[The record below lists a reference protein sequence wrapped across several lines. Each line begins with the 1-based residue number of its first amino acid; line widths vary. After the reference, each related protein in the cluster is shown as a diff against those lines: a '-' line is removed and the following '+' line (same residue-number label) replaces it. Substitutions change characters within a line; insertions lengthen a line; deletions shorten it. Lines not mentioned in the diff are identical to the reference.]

1 VKRIEARS
9 TKSFHGMIRK
19 PNLTESGLKLREF
32 SSQRITVIVAEDVDE
47 IRDLV
52 CLFLET
58 AGYLVLPAANGQAAF
73 QVAADFG
80 NPIDLLLTDP
90 DMSGCSGLELA
101 KALLKVYPRIR
112 VLLMSA
118 AHEPSTAQIL
128 GESANRLFLP
138 KPFSRQELLQ
148 TVEDALS

>member
-1 VKRIEARS
+1 
-9 TKSFHGMIRK
+9 MK
-19 PNLTESGLKLREF
+19 PHEF
-32 SSQRITVIVAEDVDE
+32 ASQRIAIIVAEDVDE

-52 CLFLET
+52 CLFLES
-58 AGYLVLPAANGQAAF
+58 AGYLVLPAANGQAAL

-80 NPIDLLLTDP
+80 GPIDLLLTDL
-90 DMSGCSGLELA
+90 DMPGCGGLELA
-101 KALLKVYPRIR
+101 KALLKVYPRLR

-118 AHEPSTAQIL
+118 SYEPSAAQIL

>member
-1 VKRIEARS
+1 M
-9 TKSFHGMIRK
+9 H
-19 PNLTESGLKLREF
+19 EF
-32 SSQRITVIVAEDVDE
+32 SSKRITIIVAEDVDE

-58 AGYLVLPAANGQAAF
+58 PGYLVLPAANGQAAL
-73 QVAADFG
+73 QVAAAFG
-80 NPIDLLLTDP
+80 GPINLLLTDV
-90 DMSGCSGLELA
+90 DMPGCGGLELA

>member
-1 VKRIEARS
+1 
-9 TKSFHGMIRK
+9 MIRK

-118 AHEPSTAQIL
+118 AYEPSTAQIL
-128 GESANRLFLP
+128 GEAANRLFLP
-138 KPFSRQELLQ
+138 RPFSGQELLQ
-148 TVEDALS
+148 TVEEALS

>member
-1 VKRIEARS
+1 L
-9 TKSFHGMIRK
+9 K
-19 PNLTESGLKLREF
+19 PHEF
-32 SSQRITVIVAEDVDE
+32 ASQRIAIIVAEDVDE

-52 CLFLET
+52 CLFLES
-58 AGYLVLPAANGQAAF
+58 AGYLVLPAANGQAAL

-80 NPIDLLLTDP
+80 GPIDLLLTDL
-90 DMSGCSGLELA
+90 DMPGCGGLELA
-101 KALLKVYPRIR
+101 KALLKVYPRLR

-118 AHEPSTAQIL
+118 SYEPSAAQIL

>member
-1 VKRIEARS
+1 
-9 TKSFHGMIRK
+9 MK
-19 PNLTESGLKLREF
+19 PHEF
-32 SSQRITVIVAEDVDE
+32 SSKRITVIVAEDVDE

-58 AGYLVLPAANGQAAF
+58 AGYLALPAANGQAAL
-73 QVAADFG
+73 QVAAAFG
-80 NPIDLLLTDP
+80 APIDLLLTDL
-90 DMSGCSGLELA
+90 DMPGCGGLELA

-148 TVEDALS
+148 TVEEALS